1 MLLLLLHDIRT
12 ILNCFFFLLFEIL
25 SKDNDL
31 GISSDELCVL
41 LCALQGVTDTLYI
54 FLLRDEVTIAHELDE
69 SMGDLDTWKRALL
82 ETLEVLLKFP
92 NDIKNYDWIEDFIK
106 FLTEANDKSW
116 IEIHIFKLFFF
127 Y

>member
-106 FLTEANDKSW
+106 FLTESNDKSW